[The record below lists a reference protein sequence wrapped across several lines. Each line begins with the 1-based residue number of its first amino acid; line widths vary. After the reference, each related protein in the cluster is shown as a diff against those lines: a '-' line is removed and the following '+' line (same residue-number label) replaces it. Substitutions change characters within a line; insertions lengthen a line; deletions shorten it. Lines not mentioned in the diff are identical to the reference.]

1 MSTSHELINALPLA
15 EEFFKK
21 TTFGELVRHMREADN
36 ITQSELAHK
45 IGVSRQFLNAIE
57 HEKRIGNIDFAIKV
71 AKGIGYPQDLFIE
84 VCLND
89 MLKRCGVNNKIV
101 ELKSKKSA

>member
-1 MSTSHELINALPLA
+1 MNTNNELIDALPLA
-15 EEFFKK
+15 EEFLKK

-36 ITQSELAHK
+36 ISQSELASRV
-45 IGVSRQFLNAIE
+45 GVSRQFLNAIE

-71 AKGIGYPQDLFIE
+71 AKGIGYSEDLFIE

-89 MLKRCGVNNKIV
+89 MLKRCGVRKIV
-101 ELKSKKSA
+101 ELKLKKSA